1 MYLYIVTFYLK
12 FNTQTIMRGYVNI
25 IIDVF
30 FNQIKA
36 IKKKYLLQKI
46 KELEN

>member
-36 IKKKYLLQKI
+36 IKKNTYFKK
-46 KELEN
+46 